1 MVLVKKYKIECPV
14 RYELGKV
21 DRWRVVSCFYM
32 RFGYDRLKVDPGAS
46 FLVFSELEIKGLI
59 LLLIIINNYYANIV

>member
-1 MVLVKKYKIECPV
+1 MVLVKKNKIECPV

-32 RFGYDRLKVDPGAS
+32 RFGYHRLKVDPGAS
-46 FLVFSELEIKGLI
+46 FLVFSVFVESFPH
-59 LLLIIINNYYANIV
+59 IIINNN